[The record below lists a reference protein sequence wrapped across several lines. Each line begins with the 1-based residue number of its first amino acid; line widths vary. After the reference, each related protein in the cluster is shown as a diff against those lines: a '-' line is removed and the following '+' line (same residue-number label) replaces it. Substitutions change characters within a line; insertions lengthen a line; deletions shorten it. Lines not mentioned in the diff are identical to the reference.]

1 MIDYR
6 TIPDKTLL
14 PPEEQAEY
22 KSSVE
27 TEEVKVGN
35 KTVIRIKGAV
45 DTPRHSLAGDVIY
58 GKSNYK
64 NMSK

>member
-14 PPEEQAEY
+14 PPEDQEY

-35 KTVIRIKGAV
+35 KTVIRIKGAT
-45 DTPRHSLAGDVIY
+45 DTPRKSLAGDVIY